1 MGKIKVLFSDIGGVL
16 LSNGWGHES
25 RMAASKKFGI
35 DYDEM
40 EHRHNFIFNVYEIGK
55 ISLDAYLDIAVFYEE
70 RDFPREDFID
80 FMYSCSTQLPD
91 LLPWLVKWKEAHS
104 DVKVISINN
113 EPKELNQYRIKK
125 FRLHDFFD
133 AFISSHEVGMRK
145 PDPGI
150 FELAIGIAQ
159 ADPSECIYF
168 DDRPM
173 LVKAAAKA
181 GLNAYVH
188 RNFEETKNVIDGF
201 FNP

>member
-1 MGKIKVLFSDIGGVL
+1 MKQKIKVLFSDIGGVL

-25 RMAASKKFGI
+25 RQAACAHFNI

-40 EHRHNFIFNVYEIGK
+40 ESRHNFIFNVYEIGK
-55 ISLDAYLDIAVFYEE
+55 ISLDAYLETAVFYKE
-70 RDFPREDFID
+70 RNFSKKDFTDY
-80 FMYSCSTQLPD
+80 MYTCSVQLPD
-91 LLPWLVKWKEAHS
+91 MLPWFVEWKAAHP
-104 DVKVISINN
+104 DIKVISINN

-125 FRLHDFFD
+125 FSLHNFFD

-159 ADPSECIYF
+159 ADPSACLYF

-173 LVKAAAKA
+173 LVKAAAGS
-181 GLNAYVH
+181 GLRAFVH
-188 RNFEETKNVIDGF
+188 ENFESTKKIIDGF
-201 FNP
+201 FS